1 MVEIT
6 FPAIVID
13 LLSVSHDWDRTIVVI
28 CLFSFLIVVLDFAIR
43 RVRDLLSAHAERM
56 DNYITL
62 SLNQKSLSVDYQDT
76 ISAKSLDKASKGRN
90 AISEFLEIDYILF
103 VQVLG
108 SFFSLAMLS
117 YLILKLDIV
126 ALVTILSAALGH
138 YFLEKKRV
146 NAMHQYDVQKS
157 KLQRKQQ
164 YMEELLFDL
173 RYGKDIRVYDC
184 SAFLKKKFLSLSDKF
199 VNINQEQRKKS
210 TKIDAI
216 NQLIQHL
223 QIIILYIFAV
233 IKYALNGIT
242 LGSFTIY
249 LNAANEISSSVRQ
262 LLDSIAEIS
271 RVNVYFEDY
280 DNYMNLPQT
289 IVTEIPSPDAN
300 SPIPIKKLKLEFK
313 KVSFRYPDS
322 EKYVLR
328 DICLTIRE
336 GETLSIVG
344 DNGAGKTT
352 LVYLILR
359 LFDPTSGI
367 ITLNGID
374 IRDYPYTEYRKLVAP
389 VFQDY
394 ELFSY
399 SLQENVVFDRP
410 VDQEKLQKCYQAADL
425 SEKINMLSNGDQTIL
440 TKDLYEEGEDLS
452 GGEKQ
457 KLSIARAYYHSGE
470 ILILD
475 EPTAALD
482 PISEYKIYQNI
493 AKYRKNQTTIFIS
506 HRLTSTLFSDTIL
519 VMDNGCLVQTG
530 THEQLMG
537 EQGLYADMF
546 EKQAHYYRT

>member
-1 MVEIT
+1 M
-6 FPAIVID
+6 
-13 LLSVSHDWDRTIVVI
+13 VI
-28 CLFSFLIVVLDFAIR
+28 CLFSFLIAALDFVIQ

-62 SLNQKSLSVDYQDT
+62 SLNQKSLCVDYQDT
-76 ISAKSLDKASKGRN
+76 ISAKSLDKASKGRS

-103 VQVLG
+103 VQILG
-108 SFFSLAMLS
+108 SLFSLATLS
-117 YLILKLDIV
+117 YLIVQLDIIALIV
-126 ALVTILSAALGH
+126 ILVTAIGH
-138 YFLEKKRV
+138 YFLEKKRIG
-146 NAMHQYDVQKS
+146 AEHRYDVQKS
-157 KLQRKQQ
+157 ELQRKQQ
-164 YMEELLFDL
+164 YLEELLFDL

-184 SAFLKKKFLSLSDKF
+184 SAFLKKKFLSISDKF

-210 TKIDAI
+210 TQINVV

-233 IKYALNGIT
+233 IKYMLNGIT
-242 LGSFTIY
+242 LGSVTIY

-262 LLDSIAEIS
+262 LLDSFAEIS

-289 IVTEIPSPDAN
+289 ITQAVPSPN
-300 SPIPIKKLKLEFK
+300 VNPSIPVKKIELEFK

-322 EKYVLR
+322 EQYALQ
-328 DICLTIRE
+328 DISLTIRG

-399 SLQENVVFDRP
+399 SLRENVVFDQP
-410 VDQEKLQKCYQAADL
+410 VDQEKLRKCYEAADL
-425 SEKINMLSNGDQTIL
+425 LDKINMLSNGDQTVL
-440 TKDLYEEGEDLS
+440 TKDLYEKGEDLS

-457 KLSIARAYYHSGE
+457 KLSIARAYYHGGE

-475 EPTAALD
+475 EPTAAID

-493 AKYRKNQTTIFIS
+493 AKYHKNQTTIFIT

-519 VMDNGCLVQTG
+519 VLDNGRVVQTG

-537 EQGLYADMF
+537 EEGLYAKMF